1 MSADLPVQL
10 PAPFELQRSARG
22 ALGVRRDAKA
32 ELDACGFT
40 LHEDGR
46 GRIAGLAGRHP
57 VVLLGPPEREL
68 VLRRFTHG
76 GLVRFL
82 TGARFADP
90 RRPFVELELSERL
103 LAAGVRTPQV
113 VAARARRARGLG
125 WELALVTRRVP
136 AARDGGELLSAAA
149 RGALPVRERQ
159 RALAAA
165 GTLVARLH
173 ALGFLHADLH
183 PKNLLFGAE
192 GEAWLLD
199 LDRSRFERA
208 LDERQRAANLARLYR
223 YVVRRRARGEFALT
237 RADALRF
244 LRAYEPERT
253 RRRAVFASVARE
265 FERTLRWHQ
274 LGWRLSGG

>member
-1 MSADLPVQL
+1 MAAELPVQL
-10 PAPFELQRSARG
+10 PEPFELQRSAQG
-22 ALGVRRDAKA
+22 ALGVRSDARA
-32 ELDACGFT
+32 ELAACGFT
-40 LHEDGR
+40 LQDDGR
-46 GRIAGLAGRHP
+46 GRVAGLAGRHP

-76 GLVRFL
+76 GLLRFL

-103 LAAGVRTPQV
+103 RAAGVRTPEV
-113 VAARARRARGLG
+113 VAARARRASGLG
-125 WELALVTRRVP
+125 WELALVTRRVS
-136 AARDGGELLSAAA
+136 AARDGGELLAAAA
-149 RGALPVRERQ
+149 RGALPACERQ

-165 GTLVARLH
+165 GELVARLH

-183 PKNLLFGAE
+183 PKNLLIDPD

-199 LDRSRFERA
+199 LDRSRFESA

-223 YVVRRRARGEFALT
+223 YVARRRARGEFAFT

-244 LRAYEPERT
+244 LRAYAQDRQ